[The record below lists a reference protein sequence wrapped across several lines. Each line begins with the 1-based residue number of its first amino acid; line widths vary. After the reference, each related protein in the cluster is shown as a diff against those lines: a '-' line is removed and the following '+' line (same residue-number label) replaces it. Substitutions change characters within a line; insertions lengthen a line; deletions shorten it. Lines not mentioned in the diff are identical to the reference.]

1 MNKWALI
8 TGASTGLGREFARI
22 FAADGWN
29 VALTAR
35 DKARLEALAAEL
47 QSRHNIGTQVLP
59 ADLSVSGASAEIFD
73 RLRSTPISA
82 LVNNAGFG
90 QQGAFAQL
98 HSHVAMMQV
107 NMVALVELTHL
118 FLKPML
124 ERREGRIL
132 NVASVAAFQPGP
144 FLTMYY
150 ASKAFVHS
158 FSCGLA
164 EELRGSGVTVTV
176 LCPGA
181 TRTEFH
187 ARAGMRETG
196 KFFPVMDAGKAAA
209 IGYRAMMRG
218 KTVVIPGAIYKVVS
232 AFSKALPATFTAR
245 AARKHI
251 EG

>member
-8 TGASTGLGREFARI
+8 TGASTGIGREFAKL

-29 VALTAR
+29 LALTAR
-35 DKARLEALAAEL
+35 DKARLDFLASEL
-47 QSRHNIGTQVLP
+47 QSRHHISTQVLP
-59 ADLSVSGASAEIFD
+59 ADLSVPGVPAEIFG
-73 RLRSTPISA
+73 RLRSAPISA

-90 QQGAFAQL
+90 RQGPFAQL
-98 HSHVAMMQV
+98 DSHTALMQV

-144 FLTMYY
+144 FLTLYY
-150 ASKAFVHS
+150 ASKAFVYS

-187 ARAGMRETG
+187 ARAGMTETG
-196 KFFPVMDAGKAAA
+196 KWFPIMDANQVAAL
-209 IGYRAMMRG
+209 GYRALMQG
-218 KTVVIPGAIYKVVS
+218 KTVVIPGAIYKIVS

-245 AARKHI
+245 AARNHI
-251 EG
+251 RG